1 MASKTLQKLH
11 TLKRLCRFIL
21 IPVVVLLVLVGIA
34 VGILYSQQQR
44 LVDLAVKALNKKLP
58 GQLAI
63 GGSEISLFQNYPYIS
78 IALNK
83 VQFYP
88 DKQPGTRPI
97 YEAERLYVGFSL
109 PDVLRQKYRVKALA
123 LKNGH
128 LDLVEEEDGQLNII
142 KASRISGDTTA
153 GAQTT
158 STGLDLDIKKLVL
171 KNMTISYQDSR
182 KGQHMV
188 THIDRIQAAFRDDD
202 QKIDAD
208 LDGGMLVDY
217 TGRGDSTL
225 FRHKH
230 VETDIRFSYEKATK
244 MLRLPEGRLKLEEAV
259 FNISGSAD
267 LLHDNMVDFTFSG
280 DKPDFGQLFAFAP
293 DNLARELQH
302 FRYDGHVSFDG
313 KIKGNVGKGRQ
324 PLIELFFNCSNA
336 WLRNTEANKKLDS
349 LAFKGYY
356 TNGPGHSLQTS
367 ELRLLD
373 MHALPGKGLFRGN
386 FVIRDFTDPKVM
398 MQINSDLEL
407 EFIGAFL
414 GIRDLER
421 ITGHINLK
429 MNFKELVDLSSP
441 EKKLSELTEGV
452 QSELKVTDL
461 TFRIPHYPY
470 MIEHLNLHA
479 NMKNGFVNLDTL
491 MFTIGH
497 SDFHL
502 DGSLSDLPALFHQQE
517 KPVVLTLHAQSS
529 KMVLKELLASDTALN
544 SEVKS
549 ASKEEIHDF
558 DIALSLGTSV
568 AELQHPHPL
577 PKGNFKIV
585 NFDAAFKNYPHAFH
599 DFAGQLV
606 IDDTS
611 LRLKGLTGQI
621 DSSDIRFGGRV
632 TDYALWFE
640 KVKRGRTQIAFD
652 LKSQRLALRDLLGN
666 TGQSYVPKDYQQE
679 VVTGVWLRSKIDLR
693 YDSCFQFANIKIG
706 NISGALQQHAIR
718 LDSISGNIKFGID
731 DFVKIDTLKGRIGN
745 SDFNCSMRLYAGK
758 DTVRRKKENFLQ
770 FTSNLLDVDQL
781 GNYAATAEAAEQEEM
796 AVLQQNQSGT
806 SDSATAGAADSTTA
820 AASKN
825 PSLQPA
831 TTVHADAFNIFK
843 IPFIDFNA
851 SVSIGKMRYHHLGIK
866 NLSTTIR
873 MQANQQ
879 LYLDT
884 LSMDIAGGTVGARA
898 HFNGA
903 DPKKIYLRSRIRI
916 QDVNIEKLMLKAD
929 YLGQDYVINKN
940 IKGTLSGQIRSYVQV
955 HPDLT
960 PLIDQSEAQM
970 DVEIR
975 NGALLNFAPMQA
987 MSSYFSDK
995 NLNMVR
1001 FDTLRDVL
1009 TFKNGALTIPG
1020 MNINS
1025 SLGFME
1031 ISGNQS
1037 LDMHMEYYL
1046 RIPLKLV
1053 TQAGFHKLFGK
1064 KQEEVDPNQVDAI
1077 EYRDKDK
1084 RVHFINLEIRGLP
1097 DDYKVS
1103 LGKAKGSG

>member
-1 MASKTLQKLH
+1 MALKTRKRLH
-11 TLKRLCRFIL
+11 TLKKVLRFIL
-21 IPVVVLLVLVGIA
+21 IPVVVLLLLVGIA
-34 VGILYSQQQR
+34 AGILYSQQQR
-44 LVDLAVKALNKKLP
+44 LVEMAVEKLNKQLP

-63 GGSEISLFQNYPYIS
+63 GSSEISLFQNYPYIS

-88 DKQPGTRPI
+88 NKQPGTRPI
-97 YEAERLYVGFSL
+97 YEAERIYVGFSL
-109 PDVLRQKYRVKALA
+109 PDVLRQKYRIKALA
-123 LKNGH
+123 VKNGH
-128 LDLVEEEDGQLNII
+128 LDLVEEGDGQLNIV
-142 KASRISGDTTA
+142 KASRITGDTTA
-153 GAQTT
+153 ATAKT
-158 STGLDLDIKKLVL
+158 SADLDLDIKKLVL
-171 KNMTISYQDSR
+171 KNMTISYQDNR
-182 KGQHMV
+182 KGQHLV
-188 THIDRIQAAFRDDD
+188 THIDRIQTSFRDND
-202 QKIDAD
+202 QQIDAD
-208 LDGGMLVDY
+208 LGGKMQVDY
-217 TGRGDSTL
+217 TGPGDSTL
-225 FRHKH
+225 FRRKH

-244 MLRLPEGRLKLEEAV
+244 MLRLPEGQLKLEKAV
-259 FNISGSAD
+259 FNIAGTAD
-267 LLHDNMVDFTFSG
+267 LLHDNLVDFTFSG
-280 DKPDFGQLFAFAP
+280 DKPDFRQLFAFAP
-293 DNLARELQH
+293 ENLAKELEH
-302 FRYDGHVSFDG
+302 FRYDGQLSFEG
-313 KIKGNVGKGRQ
+313 KIKGNVGGGRQ

-336 WLRNTEANKKLDS
+336 WLHNTVANKKLDS

-356 TNGPGHSLQTS
+356 TNGSGHSLQTS

-373 MHALPGKGLFRGN
+373 MNARPGKGLFRGN
-386 FVIRDFTDPKVM
+386 FVMRDFTDPKIM
-398 MQINSDLEL
+398 MQVNSDLEL

-429 MNFKELVDLSSP
+429 MNFKELVDFSAP
-441 EKKLSELTEGV
+441 EKEISELTEGI

-502 DGSLSDLPALFHQQE
+502 EGSLSDLPALFHQQE
-517 KPVVLTLHAQSS
+517 KPVVLSLHAKSN
-529 KMVLKELLASDTALN
+529 KMILKELLASDTALN
-544 SEVKS
+544 DEMKS
-549 ASKEEIHDF
+549 ASKEEIRDF
-558 DIALSLGTSV
+558 DIALSLETSV
-568 AELQHPHPL
+568 AELQHPNPL
-577 PKGNFKIV
+577 PRGNVKIE
-585 NFDAAFKNYPHAFH
+585 NLDAAFKNYPHSLH

-606 IDDTS
+606 IDDTA

-621 DSSDIRFGGRV
+621 DSSDIRFSGRV

-679 VVTGVWLRSKIDLR
+679 VATGVWLRSKIDLR
-693 YDSCFQFANIKIG
+693 YDSCFHFANIRIG
-706 NISGALQQHAIR
+706 NISGALQQHPIR

-745 SDFNCSMRLYAGK
+745 SDFNWSMRLYAGK
-758 DTVRRKKENFLQ
+758 DTIRRKKENFLQ
-770 FTSNLLDVDQL
+770 FTSNLLDVDEL
-781 GNYAATAEAAEQEEM
+781 SNYAATAEAAEQEEM
-796 AVLQQNQSGT
+796 AVLQP
-806 SDSATAGAADSTTA
+806 DSSTN
-820 AASKN
+820 S
-825 PSLQPA
+825 SLQPA

-851 SVSIGKMRYHHLGIK
+851 SVNIGKMRYHHLGIK

-884 LSMDIAGGTVGARA
+884 LSMDIAGGTIGARA
-898 HFNGA
+898 HFNGT

-916 QDVNIEKLMLKAD
+916 QNVNIEKLMLKAD

-940 IKGTLSGQIRSYVQV
+940 IKGMLNGQITSYVQV

-970 DVEIR
+970 DVEIH

-987 MSSYFSDK
+987 MSAYFSDK

-1031 ISGNQS
+1031 ISGTQS

-1053 TQAGFHKLFGK
+1053 TQAGFHRLFGK

-1103 LGKAKGSG
+1103 LGKPKKTEG

>member
-1 MASKTLQKLH
+1 MASKTSKKLH
-11 TLKRLCRFIL
+11 TLKKVLRFIL
-21 IPVVVLLVLVGIA
+21 IPVVVLLLLVGIA
-34 VGILYSQQQR
+34 AGILYSQQQR
-44 LVDLAVKALNKKLP
+44 LVELAVEKLNKQIP

-63 GGSEISLFQNYPYIS
+63 GSSEFSLFQNYPYIS

-88 DKQPGTRPI
+88 NKQPGVRPI
-97 YEAERLYVGFSL
+97 YEAERLFVGFSL

-128 LDLVEEEDGQLNII
+128 LDLVEEADGQLNII
-142 KASRISGDTTA
+142 KASQMTGDTTA
-153 GAQTT
+153 ATSKT
-158 STGLDLDIKKLVL
+158 STDLDLDIKKLVL
-171 KNMTISYQDSR
+171 KNMTISYQDSS
-182 KGQHMV
+182 KKQHLV
-188 THIDRIQAAFRDDD
+188 THIDRIQSSFRDND
-202 QKIDAD
+202 QKVDAD
-208 LDGGMLVDY
+208 LDGTLLVDY
-217 TGRGDSTL
+217 TGPGDSTL
-225 FRHKH
+225 FRRKH
-230 VETDIRFSYEKATK
+230 VETDIRLSYEKATK
-244 MLRLPEGRLKLEEAV
+244 MLRLTEGRLKLEEAV
-259 FNISGSAD
+259 FNIAGTAD
-267 LLHDNMVDFTFSG
+267 LLHDNLLDFTFSG

-293 DNLARELQH
+293 ENLARELRH
-302 FRYDGHVSFDG
+302 FRYDGHLSFDG

-349 LAFKGYY
+349 LAFRGYY

-398 MQINSDLEL
+398 MQVNSDLEL

-421 ITGHINLK
+421 VTGHINLK
-429 MNFKELVDLSSP
+429 MNFKELVDLSAP
-441 EKKLSELTEGV
+441 QKEISELTEGIE
-452 QSELKVTDL
+452 SELKVTDL

-470 MIEHLNLHA
+470 MVEHLNLHA
-479 NMKNGFVNLDTL
+479 NMKSGFVNLDTL
-491 MFTIGH
+491 SFTIGH

-502 DGSLSDLPALFHQQE
+502 DGSLSDLPALFHHQE
-517 KPVVLTLHAQSS
+517 KPVVLSLHAKSS
-529 KMVLKELLASDTALN
+529 KMILKELLASDTVLN
-544 SEVKS
+544 GEMKS
-549 ASKEEIHDF
+549 AYKEEIHDF
-558 DIALSLGTSV
+558 DIALSLETSV

-577 PKGNFKIV
+577 PKGNFKIQ
-585 NFDAAFKNYPHAFH
+585 NFDAAFKNYPHSLH
-599 DFAGQLV
+599 DFAGQLI

-652 LKSQRLALRDLLGN
+652 LKSQRLAVRDLLGSI
-666 TGQSYVPKDYQQE
+666 GQNYVPKDYLQE
-679 VVTGVWLRSKIDLR
+679 VATGVWLRSKIDLR

-706 NISGALQQHAIR
+706 NISATLQQHPIR

-770 FTSNLLDVDQL
+770 FTSNLLDVDEL
-781 GNYAATAEAAEQEEM
+781 SNYAATAEAAEQEEM
-796 AVLQQNQSGT
+796 AVLQQTPSGT
-806 SDSATAGAADSTTA
+806 SDSATA
-820 AASKN
+820 ASSGVALVASN
-825 PSLQPA
+825 SSLQPA

-873 MQANQQ
+873 MQSNQQ

-884 LSMDIAGGTVGARA
+884 LSMDIAGGTIGARA

-903 DPKKIYLRSRIRI
+903 DPKKIYLKSRMRI

-940 IKGTLSGQIRSYVQV
+940 IKGTMSGQVTSYVQV

-960 PLIDQSEAQM
+960 PLIDQSEAQI
-970 DVEIR
+970 DVEIC

-1031 ISGNQS
+1031 ISGTQS
-1037 LDMHMEYYL
+1037 LDMHMEYFL

-1084 RVHFINLEIRGLP
+1084 KIHFINLEIRGLP

-1103 LGKAKGSG
+1103 LGKAKKA

>member
-1 MASKTLQKLH
+1 MASKTGK
-11 TLKRLCRFIL
+11 TLKRLFRIIL
-21 IPVVVLLVLVGIA
+21 IPVVVLVLLVGIA
-34 VGILYSQQQR
+34 AGILYSQQQR
-44 LVDLAVKALNKKLP
+44 LVELAVKELNKRLP
-58 GQLAI
+58 GQLAV

-88 DKQPGTRPI
+88 NKQPGAPPI

-123 LKNGH
+123 VKNGH
-128 LDLVEEEDGQLNII
+128 LDLVEEEDGQLNIVE
-142 KASRISGDTTA
+142 ASRMTGDTTA
-153 GAQTT
+153 STPKT
-158 STGLDLDIKKLVL
+158 SASLDLDIKKLVL
-171 KNMTISYQDSR
+171 KNLTISYLDNR
-182 KGQHMV
+182 KGQRLV
-188 THIDRIQAAFRDDD
+188 THIDRIQSSFRDDD
-202 QKIDAD
+202 RQIDAD
-208 LDGGMLVDY
+208 LTGTLLVDY
-217 TGRGDSTL
+217 TGHGDSTL

-244 MLRLPEGRLKLEEAV
+244 MLRLPEGQLKLEQSV
-259 FNISGSAD
+259 FNISGTAD
-267 LLHDNMVDFTFSG
+267 LLHDNMVNFTFSG
-280 DKPDFGQLFAFAP
+280 DKPDFGQLLAFAP
-293 DNLARELQH
+293 ENLAKELQH
-302 FRYDGHVSFDG
+302 FRYDGHLAFEG
-313 KIKGNVGKGRQ
+313 KINGNVGGGRQ
-324 PLIELFFNCSNA
+324 PLIELFFDCKNA
-336 WLRNTEANKKLDS
+336 WLRNTVANKKLDS
-349 LAFKGYY
+349 LAFRGYY

-386 FVIRDFTDPKVM
+386 FVIRDFTDPKIM
-398 MQINSDLEL
+398 MQVNSDLEL

-414 GIRDLER
+414 GIRDLQR

-429 MNFKELVDLSSP
+429 MNFKELVDFSVP
-441 EKKLSELTEGV
+441 EKEISELTEGV

-470 MIEHLNLHA
+470 MVEHLNLHA
-479 NMKNGFVNLDTL
+479 NMKNGFVKLDTL

-529 KMVLKELLASDTALN
+529 KMILKELLASDTAMN

-558 DIALSLGTSV
+558 DIALSLETSV

-577 PKGNFKIV
+577 PKGNFTIQ
-585 NFDAAFKNYPHAFH
+585 NFDAAFKNYPHSLH

-621 DSSDIRFGGRV
+621 DSSDIHFGGRV

-666 TGQSYVPKDYQQE
+666 TGQSYIPKDYQQE
-679 VVTGVWLRSKIDLR
+679 VATGVWLRSKIDLR

-706 NISGALQQHAIR
+706 NISGALQQHPIR

-781 GNYAATAEAAEQEEM
+781 SNYAATAEAAEQEEM
-796 AVLQQNQSGT
+796 AVLQQGQGG
-806 SDSATAGAADSTTA
+806 DSTTTAGAGGAM
-820 AASKN
+820 
-825 PSLQPA
+825 QPA
-831 TTVHADAFNIFK
+831 TTVHADAFNIFR

-851 SVSIGKMRYHHLGIK
+851 SVSIGRLRYHHLGIK
-866 NLSTTIR
+866 NLVTNAR

-884 LSMDIAGGTVGARA
+884 LSMDIAGGTIGAHA
-898 HFNGA
+898 HFNGS
-903 DPKKIYLRSRIRI
+903 DPKKIYLRSRIRV

-929 YLGQDYVINKN
+929 YFGQDYVINKN
-940 IKGTLSGQIRSYVQV
+940 VKGTLSGQIRSYVQI

-975 NGALLNFAPMQA
+975 NGVLLNFAPMQA

-1031 ISGNQS
+1031 ISGTQS
-1037 LDMHMEYYL
+1037 MDMHMEYFL

-1084 RVHFINLEIRGLP
+1084 RIHFINLEIRGLP